1 MPKLDKT
8 MVQALLRTDRRYRGN
23 MRTLADATG
32 IPYGTLRNA
41 VGSGDDMRYERVTL
55 VADALGVDEN
65 RIIEAGVPTP
75 PPEQPKGPK
84 GPPPVRKKKDK
95 DTKGP
100 KRPGSELRAAS

>member
-8 MVQALLRTDRRYRGN
+8 LVLALLRTDRRYRGN
-23 MRTLADATG
+23 IRTLAETTG

-65 RIIEAGVPTP
+65 RIIDDGIPTP

-84 GPPPVRKKKDK
+84 APKKGRKKEP
-95 DTKGP
+95 KGP
-100 KRPGSELRAAS
+100 KRPDRELRGVA